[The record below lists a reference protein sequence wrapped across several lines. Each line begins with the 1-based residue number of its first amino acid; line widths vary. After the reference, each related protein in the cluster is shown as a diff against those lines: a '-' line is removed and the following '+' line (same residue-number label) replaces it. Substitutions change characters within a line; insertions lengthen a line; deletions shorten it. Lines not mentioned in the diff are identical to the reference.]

1 MPYKPGISSIL
12 QICTTILFVATLF
25 VRILPALFPNLVIR
39 MQYLNKKKNDELET
53 IIYETI
59 PENYQN
65 QQHLVK
71 NCPTLKQSLKL
82 RGKFRTCQILKN
94 YKTTFNLLAVRQSRD
109 CLKLDSNN
117 SLPICQFLYNNPTN
131 KFLDDEI
138 FDEQSYFHSRHNL
151 EFLKKLNAPEGEKLI
166 TSAQS

>member
-1 MPYKPGISSIL
+1 MSENPKNGQECEMYEGFFSACNNLSI
-12 QICTTILFVATLF
+12 
-25 VRILPALFPNLVIR
+25 
-39 MQYLNKKKNDELET
+39 Y
-53 IIYETI
+53 
-59 PENYQN
+59 
-65 QQHLVK
+65 
-71 NCPTLKQSLKL
+71 
-82 RGKFRTCQILKN
+82 
-94 YKTTFNLLAVRQSRD
+94 QSRD

-138 FDEQSYFHSRHNL
+138 FDEQSYFHSRHNF